1 MSLWCARLTWAL
13 LPITAGTALGDALS
27 GWSTGPARVAAL
39 LLWAAWTLGLIALL
53 VPRPWGLT
61 ALRVVAPAAV
71 FVALLSVAG
80 TSAASALVAL
90 SSCLLAAGFA
100 LSAPVSQAAG
110 NAVAYGD
117 EIRYPLR
124 IPISLFLGPVP
135 LAVALT
141 AAGVSVG
148 PLLIADQRY
157 PAGVAATV
165 IGVPIAFVLARSLHS
180 LSRRWLVLV
189 PAGVVV
195 ADPLTLV
202 DPVLMRREVMLAVS
216 RAARDSKDVE
226 PLDLR
231 LGTLAGTVVLTLR
244 EPVSFARRRG
254 RHDAELRDA
263 EVVLVS
269 TVRADTLV
277 RTAIERRLAVG

>member
-1 MSLWCARLTWAL
+1 MSLWCARLTWAV

-71 FVALLSVAG
+71 LVALLSVAG

-165 IGVPIAFVLARSLHS
+165 IGVPIAFVLVRSLHS